1 MTLPILILLSVV
13 VIAVILFAFEWV
25 AADVV
30 ALGVL
35 ITLIVT
41 GLIPA
46 DQAFAGF
53 GSSTVITI
61 MGLFIL
67 TAALIN
73 TGVVEIASRALLRRT
88 GRDSNQL
95 LLMIMASVGTL
106 GAFMNN
112 TAATALFLP
121 LVLGLAQRLQVS
133 PSRLLLPLAFAS
145 ILSSSVTL
153 ISTSTNIVM
162 SELMVVNQ
170 LAPLGVFELTPVG
183 LPILLAGIAYMY
195 FIGHRLIPNRQSAA
209 GEHQLGNRIYLTEV
223 IIPPNS
229 SLVGKTLAESGLGRD
244 LDLRIIWLVRNENQ
258 YIMPNA
264 DSILLADDM
273 LLVQGTR
280 NEILRIDNVTGI
292 EIKDDMKLSDPQL
305 READLHLVEA
315 ILLPR
320 SELIGQTLAEMR
332 FRDQFDLQVLAIYR
346 HGATI
351 ARRISQTPLY
361 VGDILLIQARRSH
374 NQLATLEANDTVHI
388 VNATETPQLKRQRAP
403 IAVAAFVGA
412 LMLAAFNLLS
422 LPVAALIGVLV
433 VFLTGCISV
442 ETAYRQVEWRAL
454 ILIGSML
461 SLGVAM
467 QETGTAQ
474 FLADQ
479 IVLWLGTT
487 NPLWLLSGFFML
499 TVLLTQPMS
508 NQAAAIVVAPIAIQ
522 TAIQLGLNPRTFA
535 VIIAIAAST
544 SYLTPLEP
552 SCLMVYSP
560 GNYRFSDFL
569 KVGSPLTLLIYG
581 IAITLVPL
589 IWPF

>member
-88 GRDSNQL
+88 GSDSNQL

-292 EIKDDMKLSDPQL
+292 DIKDDMKLSDPQL

-388 VNATETPQLKRQRAP
+388 VNAAETPQLKRQRAP

-479 IVLWLGTT
+479 IVHWLGTT